1 MAISTGTITKADVVV
16 FEPEIWEGAVNDF
29 YRAKLI
35 AGNFFW
41 DLSSPENLFITGD
54 RLNEFK

>member
-41 DLSSPENLFITGD
+41 DLSSAVD
-54 RLNEFK
+54 